1 MKIQLAKVSR
11 LKLLSLVPRAIAIVP
26 LFCIA
31 LAALPVSAQTL
42 DRIRDAGRV
51 RFGYL
56 ADARPYSFRNDAGAP
71 DGYAVALCQRIADA
85 LKTQLSRPTLLIDW
99 VAVTADTRIR
109 EVEQGNIDLLCSPM
123 SVTLMRR
130 ADAAFSIP
138 VFPSGNRAVMRADA
152 VPALRSAL
160 GGGTGVVRP
169 VWRGSPAAK
178 VLEDTTFAVVSGT
191 TSATWL
197 EERAASLQV
206 DARVTPVP
214 DYRTGL
220 QQVMARDVDVFFGDR
235 SVVLGA
241 MDEAARNEL
250 VVLDRLF
257 THEPLALAL
266 PRGDDDFRLVVD
278 RTLSGLYA
286 STAFAGLYE
295 QWFGEYDADTR
306 TFFLWNTLAE

>member
-1 MKIQLAKVSR
+1 MNIQLTNVSR
-11 LKLLSLVPRAIAIVP
+11 SKLSSLVARTVVVSS
-26 LFCIA
+26 LFCLA
-31 LAALPVSAQTL
+31 LAALPASAQTL
-42 DRIRDAGRV
+42 DRIRDGGRV

-56 ADARPYSFRNDAGAP
+56 ADARPFSFRNDAGSP

-99 VAVTADTRIR
+99 VAVSADTRISD
-109 EVEQGNIDLLCSPM
+109 VEQGNIDLLCSPM

-130 ADAAFSIP
+130 GDASFSIP

-160 GGGTGVVRP
+160 GGTGVVRP

-178 VLEDTTFAVVSGT
+178 VLGETTFAVVSGT

-197 EERAASLQV
+197 EGRAASLQV
-206 DARVTPVP
+206 NAQVERVP

-220 QQVMARDVDVFFGDR
+220 QQVLARDVDVFFGDR
-235 SVVLGA
+235 ALVLGA
-241 MDEAARNEL
+241 MDDAARDEL

-266 PRGDDDFRLVVD
+266 PRGDDDFRLTVD
-278 RTLSGLYA
+278 RVLSGLYA
-286 STAFAGLYE
+286 SSEFPGLYR
-295 QWFGEYDADTR
+295 QWFGEFGGDTR

>member
-1 MKIQLAKVSR
+1 MQVQLAKVSR
-11 LKLLSLVPRAIAIVP
+11 SKLLSLVPRAIAIVP
-26 LFCIA
+26 LFCLA
-31 LAALPVSAQTL
+31 LAAALPASAQTL

-56 ADARPYSFRNDAGAP
+56 ADARPFSFRNDAGAP

-85 LKTQLSRPTLLIDW
+85 LKTQLSRPTLLVDW
-99 VAVTADTRIR
+99 VAVTGDTRIR
-109 EVEQGNIDLLCSPM
+109 ELEQGNIDLLCSPI
-123 SVTLMRR
+123 SETLMRR

-160 GGGTGVVRP
+160 GGTGVVRP

-197 EERAASLQV
+197 EASAASLQV
-206 DARVTPVP
+206 DARITPVP

-235 SVVLGA
+235 SLVLGA
-241 MDEAARNEL
+241 MDDAARDEL

-257 THEPLALAL
+257 THESFALAL

-278 RTLSGLYA
+278 RTLSGLYT
-286 STAFAGLYE
+286 SGEFAGLYQ
-295 QWFGEYDADTR
+295 QWFGEFDANTR
-306 TFFLWNTLAE
+306 TFFMWNTLAE

>member
-1 MKIQLAKVSR
+1 MQVQLAKVSR
-11 LKLLSLVPRAIAIVP
+11 SKLLSLVPRAIAIVP
-26 LFCIA
+26 LFCLA

-42 DRIRDAGRV
+42 DRIRDAGRI

-56 ADARPYSFRNDAGAP
+56 ADARPFSFRNDAGAP

-85 LKTQLSRPTLLIDW
+85 LKTQLSRPTLLVDW
-99 VAVTADTRIR
+99 VAVTGDTRIR
-109 EVEQGNIDLLCSPM
+109 EVEQGNIDLLCSPI

-160 GGGTGVVRP
+160 GGTGVVRP

-197 EERAASLQV
+197 EASGRLAPGRCADHACPGLSHGAATGAWLATSTCSSATARSCSAQWTTRRATTSWSSIGCSRTSRLRSRCRAATTIFAWL
-206 DARVTPVP
+206 
-214 DYRTGL
+214 
-220 QQVMARDVDVFFGDR
+220 
-235 SVVLGA
+235 
-241 MDEAARNEL
+241 
-250 VVLDRLF
+250 
-257 THEPLALAL
+257 
-266 PRGDDDFRLVVD
+266 VD
-278 RTLSGLYA
+278 RTLSGLYTSNEFA
-286 STAFAGLYE
+286 SLYQ
-295 QWFGEYDADTR
+295 QWFGEFDADTR
-306 TFFLWNTLAE
+306 TFFMWNTLAE